1 MITPEFPPKVGGI
14 GFYVFN
20 LSRKLVERG
29 HKVTV
34 ITEGS
39 WKKQC
44 EYVDG
49 IRVYRT
55 RYFHLRPFHIH
66 FHGIFVNKLLKSI
79 ERDLDVVHI
88 HLPYSPPIFTSLRV
102 IVTVHTLARAGMT
115 KSLLVNSMKKAV
127 ISKLIFPLD
136 HKVLSRAEIVTSVS
150 YTVSE
155 ELRKFHNC
163 EVEVIGNGVDTEFFV
178 PKENSNDSQCILF
191 SGRLI
196 LEKGLLD
203 LIECAKHV
211 CDKYPSA
218 SFVLAGSGPL
228 EETLRKS
235 IEREGLSK
243 NFTLLRAVDRNK
255 LLLHYQNS
263 TIFVLPSH
271 YESFPNVLLEA
282 MACGIPVVAT
292 RVCDIPKIVKDGE
305 NGFLVP
311 PKDPYALA
319 RAIVILLED
328 EKLRKRMGR
337 ASRDRV
343 EALYSLNALTEKMLS
358 YYVFLK
364 TH

>member
-1 MITPEFPPKVGGI
+1 MPFK
-14 GFYVFN
+14 
-20 LSRKLVERG
+20 LS
-29 HKVTV
+29 
-34 ITEGS
+34 
-39 WKKQC
+39 
-44 EYVDG
+44 
-49 IRVYRT
+49 
-55 RYFHLRPFHIH
+55 
-66 FHGIFVNKLLKSI
+66 
-79 ERDLDVVHI
+79 
-88 HLPYSPPIFTSLRV
+88 
-102 IVTVHTLARAGMT
+102 VHTLARAGMT
-115 KSLLVNSMKKAV
+115 KSRLVNSMKNAV
-127 ISKLIFPLD
+127 VSRLIFPLD
-136 HKVLSRAEIVTSVS
+136 HKVLSRAELVTSVS

-163 EVEVIGNGVDTEFFV
+163 KAEVVGNGVDTEFFV
-178 PKENSNDSQCILF
+178 PKESSNGSPSILF

-196 LEKGLLD
+196 LEKGLLY
-203 LIECAKHV
+203 LIECAKYV

-228 EETLRKS
+228 ENTLKKS

-243 NFTLLRAVDRNK
+243 NFALLGNLDRNK

-263 TIFVLPSH
+263 TIFVLPSI

-292 RVCDIPKIVKDGE
+292 RVCDAPKIIKDGE

-328 EKLRKRMGR
+328 EKLRKRMGS

-358 YYVFLK
+358 YYDFLK